1 MADEKFINTDD
12 LMVDYAEMTSYSYG
26 NRPYWNANMAET
38 DLGELKTPK
47 WNFTEILHNMVAKF
61 NSIKAGV

>member
-26 NRPYWNANMAET
+26 NRPYWNANMAENE
-38 DLGELKTPK
+38 LGTLKAPK
-47 WNFTEILHNMVAKF
+47 WNLTEILHNMVAKF